1 MNQENT
7 SFEKQKN
14 WLQEEMLSNFSLFV
28 SLM

>member
-14 WLQEEMLSNFSLFV
+14 WLQEEMFSNFSLFV
-28 SLM
+28 FLM